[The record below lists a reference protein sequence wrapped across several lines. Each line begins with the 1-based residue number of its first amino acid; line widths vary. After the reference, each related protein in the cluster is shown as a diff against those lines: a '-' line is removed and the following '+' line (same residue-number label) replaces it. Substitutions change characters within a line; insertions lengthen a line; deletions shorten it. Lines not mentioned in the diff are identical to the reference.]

1 MTSPLPA
8 PPAHPAPGRPVQ
20 PEEDAS
26 PSPRGRRPDSHAR
39 GPLTKGFVAKLVLV
53 GLVDALGLYGLL
65 ATGAQGSWALFG
77 FLAVTLV
84 VVNLV
89 YFLPSGRLVPAKY
102 LVPGLIFLLLYQVFV
117 VVYTGYT
124 SLTNWGDGHNSSK
137 SDAIA
142 AILSQNERRVED
154 SPTYALSVV
163 QRGDELGFAVVEPDG
178 DPQVGT
184 AEQPLEPAPDAT
196 VEDGVITAVPGWDV
210 LSFNE
215 LVQQQQAIVD
225 LRVPF
230 SDDPEDGSIRTTDGS
245 VGYQYVSRFTY
256 DEAADTI
263 TGPDGTVYTADES
276 IGSFVDT
283 AGNKLEP
290 GWKVF
295 VGFGNYTDVLTDQA
309 IRGPFFSVLAWTFAF
324 AILSVALS
332 FGLGLFL
339 AITFNSPRMRGRTV
353 YRTLMILPYAFP
365 AFLGTIVWAGM
376 LNQTFGFVNQVLL
389 GGAAVPWL
397 VDPTLAK
404 VSLIL
409 VNVWLGFPYMFLICT
424 GALQSIPA
432 DVLEAASM
440 DGAKPRRVFRAIT
453 LPLLLVSTAPL
464 LIASFAFNFNN
475 FNVIYLLTGGG
486 PRDIAAG
493 VNVGATDILITMVFK
508 IAFEGLSRNYGLACA
523 ISILIFLIVAS
534 ISAATFRK
542 TKALE
547 DLI

>member
-8 PPAHPAPGRPVQ
+8 PPAHTAPGRPVQ
-20 PEEDAS
+20 PEDATS
-26 PSPRGRRPDSHAR
+26 PGRGRRDSHAR

-53 GLVDALGLYGLL
+53 GLVDALGVYGLL

-89 YFLPSGRLVPAKY
+89 YFLPSGRVVPAKY

-117 VVYTGYT
+117 VLYTGYT

-137 SDAIA
+137 SDAIS

-184 AEQPLEPAPDAT
+184 AEQPLEPAPGAT

-215 LVQQQQAIVD
+215 LVQQQEAIVD

-245 VGYQYVSRFTY
+245 VGYQYVSTFTY

-276 IGSFVDT
+276 V
-283 AGNKLEP
+283 GNFLDPEGAKIEP

-295 VGFGNYTDVLTDQA
+295 VGFGNYTDVLTDPT
-309 IRGPFFSVLAWTFAF
+309 IRGPFFSVLVWTFTF

-332 FGLGLFL
+332 FALGLFL
-339 AITFNSPRMRGRTV
+339 AITLNSPKLRGRVV
-353 YRTLMILPYAFP
+353 YRSLLILPYAFP
-365 AFLGTIVWAGM
+365 AFLGILVWAGM

-397 VDPTLAK
+397 TDPVLAK
-404 VSLIL
+404 ASLLL

-424 GALQSIPA
+424 GALQSIPS
-432 DVLEAASM
+432 DVIEAASI
-440 DGAKPRRVFRAIT
+440 DGAKPRRIFRAIT

-475 FNVIYLLTGGG
+475 FNVVFLLTGGG
-486 PRDIAAG
+486 PRDIEAG
-493 VNVGATDILITMVFK
+493 VNVGATDILISFVYK
-508 IAFEGLSRNYGLACA
+508 LAFEGIGKDYGLACA

-534 ISAATFRK
+534 VSAATFRR